1 MKEHELR
8 SWADHYRRVALLV
21 SDDATTGAM
30 LELAAEYE
38 TLAQKLADERR
49 IQRAADN
56 TQPYPP
62 RQIGAEGDFP
72 SRQNM

>member
-21 SDDATTGAM
+21 SDDATTAAM

-49 IQRAADN
+49 TQRAADS

-62 RQIGAEGDFP
+62 RQ
-72 SRQNM
+72 RK